1 MGANLEQKAE
11 ITTPKE
17 LRKLIKKLFKH
28 YRRREVYKDEFYDY
42 FRAKGFTQEEID
54 ELWYRAIGES
64 GIVKCGV
71 YFEADEIPPK
81 KIIERHFLE
90 LIR

>member
-1 MGANLEQKAE
+1 MDNRIESMN
-11 ITTPKE
+11 IKE
-17 LRKLIKKLFKH
+17 VRKLIREAFKH
-28 YRRREVYKDEFYDY
+28 YNKKEIYKEEFYNY
-42 FRAKGFTQEEID
+42 FKNKGYTQEEID

-71 YFEADEIPPK
+71 YFEADELPPK
-81 KIIERHFLE
+81 KIIERQFLE